1 MLKTGINIFMNLD
14 KKKSSSYDSF
24 AALTT
29 WITCLFVNPSDYIC
43 SEYAGYFEH
52 RRKMEEIGADSI
64 VKIATTKLTWF
75 YNDECFW
82 EEM

>member
-1 MLKTGINIFMNLD
+1 
-14 KKKSSSYDSF
+14 
-24 AALTT
+24 
-29 WITCLFVNPSDYIC
+29 
-43 SEYAGYFEH
+43 
-52 RRKMEEIGADSI
+52 MEEIGADSI